1 MKNIPISHHQELLQ
15 TAQSLINQ
23 GFSVIPV
30 HGDNH
35 PNQPKKPA
43 TQWGK
48 FQKRLAKPSE
58 ISSWFTQNITAIGI
72 VCGQISN
79 LFVIDFDDHFTYLQF
94 CKHHPLLSDTFTVK
108 TQRGYHLYFETHQ
121 RISSHHFTGGDI
133 KAEKSYVIASPSIIE
148 GHQYQI
154 LNFNTHRTL
163 LPDQI
168 DKILNYFQINTQ
180 LPIET
185 KTKIHTGNPVNL
197 ISIYDTL
204 MPQIGR
210 NNALYRTASIARDH
224 LLSQTDV
231 EQSLIAHHVK
241 QPAPNTHKQETPQER
256 FQEARRT
263 IHSAFTTS
271 ITNHIPA
278 SEMPNT
284 IREALLLHSTV
295 VARLLDILRLA
306 KWKTKTC
313 FSMSEAIRLCEFYG
327 LNRKS
332 VMQALTGKFS
342 KFNDQD
348 IIVRRHVEYPD
359 NRGLNFCGRGRPVE
373 ILFEVPSVSHLL
385 DVLNVSWSPTDIIT
399 AKDVKSAHAYRL
411 ALHRE
416 FIKRISPQ
424 VPLWWLAQRI
434 GVDVRSIQRY
444 NRELDVQITQNL
456 GCFTLSKSN
465 LDTLPKRHR
474 KITKNATNGFW
485 LETED
490 GRRYPA
496 WRHIGS
502 QLLKLHPTSVTV
514 CIQKPSK
521 LTLSKPLDQS
531 ELVVWHEMTPSH
543 FVKLQAFR
551 SCVDDRP
558 KLSQVVDNLMHHVKK
573 RVNQV
578 RYLNMK
584 LHFDSVINYIAK
596 DDVAETITSY
606 LYAYDEDGNRVH
618 RPAKRGIAYRMLK
631 EFGNG
636 NVYLALLDLHTETW
650 YALARHAVNFNE
662 LPTAMKFLLSALD

>member
-1 MKNIPISHHQELLQ
+1 MKNIVLSHHQELLQ
-15 TAQSLINQ
+15 TAQSLIRQ

-35 PNQPKKPA
+35 PTQPKKPA

-48 FQKRLAKPSE
+48 FQKRLAKPYE

-79 LFVIDFDDHFTYLQF
+79 LFVIDFDDHFTYMRF
-94 CKHHPLLSDTFTVK
+94 RKDHPLYADTFTVK
-108 TQRGYHLYFETHQ
+108 TRRGYHLYFETHQ
-121 RISSHHFTGGDI
+121 YVESHHFDGGDI
-133 KAEKSYVIASPSIIE
+133 KAEKSYVIASPSIIDE
-148 GHQYQI
+148 HQYRI
-154 LNFNTHRTL
+154 LNFNTHRVL
-163 LPDQI
+163 LPNEVDTL
-168 DKILNYFQINTQ
+168 LNYFQINTRIRTDITPNIQ
-180 LPIET
+180 T
-185 KTKIHTGNPVNL
+185 KTQIDL

-204 MPQIGR
+204 VPQLGR

-224 LLSQTDV
+224 SIAKLHTEELLI
-231 EQSLIAHHVK
+231 LHHVN
-241 QPAPNTHKQETPQER
+241 QPKPNNHKPETPQER
-256 FQEARRT
+256 FREAKRT
-263 IHSAFTTS
+263 IHSAFNAS

-278 SEMPNT
+278 SGMPNT
-284 IREALLLHSTV
+284 IRETLLKHSTV
-295 VARLLDILRLA
+295 VARLLDIFRLA
-306 KWKTKTC
+306 KWTTKMR
-313 FSMSEAIRLCEFYG
+313 FSMSDAIKLCQKYG

-359 NRGLNFCGRGRPVE
+359 NRGLKFCERGRPIKV
-373 ILFEVPSVSHLL
+373 LFEVPSVSHLL
-385 DVLNVSWSPTDIIT
+385 DVLNVKWSPSDVIT
-399 AKDVKSAHAYRL
+399 VNDVKSAHAYRL

-416 FIKRISPQ
+416 FIKRIAPQ

-434 GVDVRSIQRY
+434 GVDVRTVQRY
-444 NRELDVQITQNL
+444 NLELNVQITQNL
-456 GCFTLSKSN
+456 GFFTLSKSN
-465 LDTLPKRHR
+465 LDTLPKRHS

-502 QLLKLHPTSVTV
+502 QLLKSHPTSVTV
-514 CIQKPSK
+514 SIQKPSK
-521 LTLSKPLDQS
+521 LTLGKKLDS
-531 ELVVWHEMTPSH
+531 AETVVWQAMTPSH

-558 KLSQVVDNLMHHVKK
+558 KLSQVVNNLMHHVKK
-573 RVNQV
+573 RVSQV

-606 LYAYDEDGNRVH
+606 LYAFDEDGNRVH

-662 LPTAMKFLLSALD
+662 LPSAMKFLLSALD

>member
-1 MKNIPISHHQELLQ
+1 MKTLQISHHQELLK
-15 TAQSLINQ
+15 TAQSLIRQ

-30 HGDNH
+30 HGDH
-35 PNQPKKPA
+35 YPNQPKKPA

-48 FQKRLAKPSE
+48 YQNRLAKPYE
-58 ISSWFTQNITAIGI
+58 ISAWFTQNITAIGI
-72 VCGQISN
+72 VCGQISK
-79 LFVIDFDDHFTYLQF
+79 LLVIDFDDHFTYMQF
-94 CKHHPLLSDTFTVK
+94 LKDYPVYADTFTVK
-108 TQRGYHLYFETHQ
+108 TKRGYHLYFETHQ
-121 RISSHHFTGGDI
+121 YVDSHHFNGGDI
-133 KAEKSYVIASPSIIE
+133 KGEKSYVVASPSVIN
-148 GHQYQI
+148 GHQYKI
-154 LNFNTHRTL
+154 LNFNAHRLL

-168 DKILNYFQINTQ
+168 DEILNYFQINTH
-180 LPIET
+180 LNTEIT
-185 KTKIHTGNPVNL
+185 SNHLTTASIDLV
-197 ISIYDTL
+197 SIYDTL

-210 NNALYRTASIARDH
+210 NNALYRATSIARDRFITQSQVED
-224 LLSQTDV
+224 LL
-231 EQSLIAHHVK
+231 IYHHVK
-241 QPAPNTHKQETPQER
+241 QPAPHNHKQETPQER
-256 FQEARRT
+256 FREAKRT
-263 IHSAFTTS
+263 IHSAFHTS
-271 ITNHIPA
+271 SVNHVPA
-278 SEMPNT
+278 LGMPNT
-284 IREALLLHSTV
+284 IRETLLKYSTV
-295 VARLLDILRLA
+295 VARLLDIFRLA
-306 KWKTKTC
+306 KWKTKTL
-313 FSMSEAIRLCEFYG
+313 FSMSDAIQLCENFG

-342 KFNDQD
+342 SFNDQD
-348 IIVRRHVEYPD
+348 IIVRRHVEYSD
-359 NRGLNFCGRGRPVE
+359 IEGLKSCGRGRPVE

-385 DVLNVSWSPTDIIT
+385 EVLNVSWSPSDIIT
-399 AKDVKSAHAYRL
+399 SNDVKSAHAYRL

-416 FIKRISPQ
+416 FIKRIAPQ
-424 VPLWWLAQRI
+424 VPIWWLAQRI
-434 GVDVRSIQRY
+434 GVDARTIQRY
-444 NRELDVQITQNL
+444 NHELNVQITQNL
-456 GCFTLSKSN
+456 GYFTLSKSN

-502 QLLKLHPTSVTV
+502 QLLKLHPRSITV

-521 LTLSKPLDQS
+521 LTLCNKSFDADAVIL
-531 ELVVWHEMTPSH
+531 HEMTPSH

-551 SCVDDRP
+551 ACVDDRP

-606 LYAYDEDGNRVH
+606 LYAFDEDGNRVH

-650 YALARHAVNFNE
+650 YTLARHAVNYNE
-662 LPTAMKFLLSALD
+662 LPSAMKFLLSALD